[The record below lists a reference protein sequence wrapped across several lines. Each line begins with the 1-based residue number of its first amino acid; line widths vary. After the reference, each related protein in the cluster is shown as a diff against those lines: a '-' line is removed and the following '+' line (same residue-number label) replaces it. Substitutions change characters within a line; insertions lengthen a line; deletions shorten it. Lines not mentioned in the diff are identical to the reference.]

1 MHTYTLSVS
10 KAYPLQREQ
19 IGNPDRISASNMSA
33 EERRS
38 PLLPEW
44 GLGWWRRGAMGKVCW
59 KPRLRAISRRAEG
72 GGWGPQ
78 GPQMPGSSWT
88 GREWARHHGGHRG
101 DLARVSTEH
110 GWQHW
115 GAPGATVS
123 AGGPC
128 PTADAPAM
136 AAPRGTPDLP
146 PLPDLPHLP
155 KPRSTLTRDDFVLIN
170 RKSPQCFLL
179 HKSQNWMNEESAVY
193 QRVH

>member
-1 MHTYTLSVS
+1 
-10 KAYPLQREQ
+10 
-19 IGNPDRISASNMSA
+19 
-33 EERRS
+33 
-38 PLLPEW
+38 
-44 GLGWWRRGAMGKVCW
+44 MGKVCW

-123 AGGPC
+123 GGGPC

-146 PLPDLPHLP
+146 PLPDLRLP
-155 KPRSTLTRDDFVLIN
+155 LSQQCPPFRGVAGPCAEKPRLTSPATLTPPGPCSKATHREG
-170 RKSPQCFLL
+170 S
-179 HKSQNWMNEESAVY
+179 SASEARI
-193 QRVH
+193 QALSCS